1 MVKSKN
7 PFYSLI
13 LFCFSVSASASQV
26 YYYTINPFIDSDA
39 YQVSTSVEELKQTFN
54 DICIYGYDSRYPT
67 SYYGTSYSTSYTGNG
82 AIKYFKTLYSDSG
95 CTEYKRGLGSSYATV
110 SSKTCLVGETINRET
125 GQCENPCK
133 QMEGNQLGL
142 VAFPEGSS
150 LVSAVCRNSCKA
162 TLASGTWVQG
172 GIQNDPRPF
181 GLYDYSGESCD
192 GSESS
197 GGETGGGETGGGETG
212 GGETGG
218 GETGGGE
225 TGGGETGGGET
236 GGGETGGGETGGGET
251 GGGETGGG
259 ETGGG
264 ETGGGETGGGET
276 GGGETGGGETGGG
289 ETGGGETGGDGLTKA
304 QLQDALQSFFGKSGS
319 FNAPGQGDGYA
330 TNTVL
335 TTAVDDLK
343 TEIDDLEE
351 TLESKLKQSP
361 LKLGQMSF
369 SDGSYESTTFSLSRW
384 NVDVGFNLFSSLGS
398 SNTNMIRTVILFL
411 ATLLAGFIL
420 LSSGRSK
427 V

>member
-1 MVKSKN
+1 M
-7 PFYSLI
+7 YRLI
-13 LFCFSVSASASQV
+13 VLVFFAFTSNAFALSNVYRSQV
-26 YYYTINPFIDSDA
+26 PTVPVGTVGTGSGLLALAKTAESKRITTGKWYGKYVCYTSFSLGTTTIRASYN
-39 YQVSTSVEELKQTFN
+39 
-54 DICIYGYDSRYPT
+54 IYGNADCSGSRAGN
-67 SYYGTSYSTSYTGNG
+67 SYHTISFQSTGSCPANKEMNPSTG
-82 AIKYFKTLYSDSG
+82 L
-95 CTEYKRGLGSSYATV
+95 
-110 SSKTCLVGETINRET
+110 
-125 GQCENPCK
+125 CENPCEK
-133 QMEGNQLGL
+133 MEGNELGT
-142 VAFPEGSS
+142 VSFPVGTRD
-150 LVSAVCRNSCKA
+150 VVNICRNSCRAKSDLFFPA
-162 TLASGTWVQG
+162 ANPPYGVFTYTG
-172 GIQNDPRPF
+172 D
-181 GLYDYSGESCD
+181 SCD
-192 GSESS
+192 GSETSE

-276 GGGETGGGETGGG
+276 GGGSTGGGGSTD
-289 ETGGGETGGDGLTKA
+289 GDGLTKA

-351 TLESKLKQSP
+351 TLESKIKQSP

-369 SDGSYESTTFSLSRW
+369 SDGSYESTSFFLSRW
-384 NVDVGFNLFSSLGS
+384 DVDVGFNLFSSLGS
-398 SNTNMIRTVILFL
+398 NNTNMIRTVILFI

>member
-1 MVKSKN
+1 MRN
-7 PFYSLI
+7 FLLI
-13 LFCFSVSASASQV
+13 LVLLFGFSNVVDAATYRKVTSIKSYYSDWGCVSVGDVVTTDFMCNGTYQGKTGWQV
-26 YYYTINPFIDSDA
+26 KIGSKTKAYHPNYANRISTLTSPFT
-39 YQVSTSVEELKQTFN
+39 STSISSCPDGQTLN
-54 DICIYGYDSRYPT
+54 EATGKCESIC
-67 SYYGTSYSTSYTGNG
+67 
-82 AIKYFKTLYSDSG
+82 
-95 CTEYKRGLGSSYATV
+95 V
-110 SSKTCLVGETINRET
+110 
-125 GQCENPCK
+125 
-133 QMEGNQLGL
+133 QMEGNELGS
-142 VAFPEGSS
+142 VSFPEGTRD
-150 LVSAVCRNSCKA
+150 VVNICRNSCRAKSDLFFPA
-162 TLASGTWVQG
+162 ANPPYGVFTYT
-172 GIQNDPRPF
+172 
-181 GLYDYSGESCD
+181 GESCD

-289 ETGGGETGGDGLTKA
+289 ETGGGETGGGETGGGETGGGETDGDGLTKA

-319 FNAPGQGDGYA
+319 FNAPGQSDGYA

>member
-1 MVKSKN
+1 
-7 PFYSLI
+7 
-13 LFCFSVSASASQV
+13 
-26 YYYTINPFIDSDA
+26 
-39 YQVSTSVEELKQTFN
+39 
-54 DICIYGYDSRYPT
+54 
-67 SYYGTSYSTSYTGNG
+67 
-82 AIKYFKTLYSDSG
+82 
-95 CTEYKRGLGSSYATV
+95 
-110 SSKTCLVGETINRET
+110 
-125 GQCENPCK
+125 
-133 QMEGNQLGL
+133 
-142 VAFPEGSS
+142 
-150 LVSAVCRNSCKA
+150 
-162 TLASGTWVQG
+162 
-172 GIQNDPRPF
+172 
-181 GLYDYSGESCD
+181 
-192 GSESS
+192 

-218 GETGGGE
+218 GETDGGE
-225 TGGGETGGGET
+225 TGGGETD
-236 GGGETGGGETGGGET
+236 
-251 GGGETGGG
+251 
-259 ETGGG
+259 
-264 ETGGGETGGGET
+264 
-276 GGGETGGGETGGG
+276 
-289 ETGGGETGGDGLTKA
+289 GDGLTKA

>member
-1 MVKSKN
+1 MTSDLTICYKTQATVGTVLDADKFLS
-7 PFYSLI
+7 SLPS
-13 LFCFSVSASASQV
+13 SVSC
-26 YYYTINPFIDSDA
+26 
-39 YQVSTSVEELKQTFN
+39 TSKSLHYVFLQ
-54 DICIYGYDSRYPT
+54 GGG
-67 SYYGTSYSTSYTGNG
+67 SYYLQGKYYGGNIGVAGGTVRL
-82 AIKYFKTLYSDSG
+82 A
-95 CTEYKRGLGSSYATV
+95 SS
-110 SSKTCLVGETINRET
+110 CPVGQEVNQET
-125 GQCENPCK
+125 GICETPNICEA
-133 QMEGNQLGL
+133 MEGNELGT
-142 VAFPEGSS
+142 VSFPEGTRD
-150 LVSAVCRNSCKA
+150 VVNICRNSCRAKSDSFFPA
-162 TLASGTWVQG
+162 ANPPYGVFTYT
-172 GIQNDPRPF
+172 
-181 GLYDYSGESCD
+181 GESCD

-197 GGETGGGETGGGETG
+197 GGETDGGETGGETGGGETGGGETG

-276 GGGETGGGETGGG
+276 GGGGSTN
-289 ETGGGETGGDGLTKA
+289 GDGLTKA
-304 QLQDALQSFFGKSGS
+304 QLQDTLQSFFGKSGS
-319 FNAPGQGDGYA
+319 FAAPDNGDGYVG
-330 TNTVL
+330 NTVL
-335 TTAVDDLK
+335 SNSIGLIEAEV
-343 TEIDDLEE
+343 EQLEK
-351 TLESKLKQSP
+351 TLESTIKQSP

-384 NVDVGFNLFSSLGS
+384 DVDVGFNLFSSLGS
-398 SNTNMIRTVILFL
+398 ANTNMIRTVILFL

>member
-1 MVKSKN
+1 MKRLFLFLAFLCWSGLSHSQYIEVTSLEKN
-7 PFYSLI
+7 QIKGCPVVIGSTY
-13 LFCFSVSASASQV
+13 SVSGLASCASSNKSMV
-26 YYYTINPFIDSDA
+26 CTSSGSCTKYGYYTITLSG
-39 YQVSTSVEELKQTFN
+39 
-54 DICIYGYDSRYPT
+54 GYLYAKGGVNRSIASGRPVDGCNENET
-67 SYYGTSYSTSYTGNG
+67 VNG
-82 AIKYFKTLYSDSG
+82 KGK
-95 CTEYKRGLGSSYATV
+95 
-110 SSKTCLVGETINRET
+110 
-125 GQCENPCK
+125 CEDTCK

-289 ETGGGETGGDGLTKA
+289 ETGGGETGGGETGGGSTGDGSTDGDGLTKA

-335 TTAVDDLK
+335 STAVDDLK